1 MRTDNW
7 YVLHVRTGQEMCVAE
22 AVRNLPG
29 AAALVPSVIL
39 TERRDG
45 KREEC
50 SRLLY
55 PGYVFAQTE
64 RLNAQRYYDFKRIDG
79 VLRLL
84 GLDDGDIPRCVPE
97 SEMQTVMDITGDT
110 QTIGISHGIKDASG
124 KIKIVDGPLK
134 SLQGR
139 ITKIDTRQQRA
150 TVRLSLMGHAQIVS
164 VALIT
169 SSPTEPEAE

>member
-1 MRTDNW
+1 MRMDNW
-7 YVLHVRTGQEMCVAE
+7 YVLHVRTGQEMGIAE
-22 AVRNLPG
+22 AVRKLPG

-84 GLDDGDIPRCVPE
+84 GLDDGDIPRCAGKRNANGNGYNRRYPDGRNIPRYQGCRRQDKDYRRTLE
-97 SEMQTVMDITGDT
+97 KPSGPYHQDRYKAAARNSAPKPDGAHADSKCR
-110 QTIGISHGIKDASG
+110 SHHKQSD
-124 KIKIVDGPLK
+124 
-134 SLQGR
+134 
-139 ITKIDTRQQRA
+139 RA
-150 TVRLSLMGHAQIVS
+150 GG
-164 VALIT
+164 
-169 SSPTEPEAE
+169 

>member
-1 MRTDNW
+1 MRMDNW
-7 YVLHVRTGQEMCVAE
+7 YVLHVRTGQEMGIAE
-22 AVRNLPG
+22 AVRKLPG

-110 QTIGISHGIKDASG
+110 QTAGISHGIKDAGGLEKPSG
-124 KIKIVDGPLK
+124 PYHQDRYKAAARNSAPKPDGAHADSK
-134 SLQGR
+134 CRSHHKQS
-139 ITKIDTRQQRA
+139 DRA
-150 TVRLSLMGHAQIVS
+150 GG
-164 VALIT
+164 
-169 SSPTEPEAE
+169 

>member
-1 MRTDNW
+1 MRMDNW
-7 YVLHVRTGQEMCVAE
+7 YVLHVRTGQEMGIAE
-22 AVRNLPG
+22 AVRKLPG

-64 RLNAQRYYDFKRIDG
+64 RLNAQRYYDF
-79 VLRLL
+79 
-84 GLDDGDIPRCVPE
+84 VPE

-110 QTIGISHGIKDASG
+110 QTVGISHGIKDAG
-124 KIKIVDGPLK
+124 GRIKIIDGPLK
-134 SLQGR
+134 SLQGH
-139 ITKIDTRQQRA
+139 ITRIDTRQQRA
-150 TVRLSLMGHAQIVS
+150 TVRLSLMGHTQIVS